1 MITHCLCDPCEL
13 VSNIFAI
20 SNGIRSIGERKKECI
35 YYMYTRI
42 PTARNAMTLAA
53 IFNLPFLLGIQRIL
67 WLADVA
73 VVVHHRN

>member
-1 MITHCLCDPCEL
+1 MKE
-13 VSNIFAI
+13 
-20 SNGIRSIGERKKECI
+20 KKNV

>member
-1 MITHCLCDPCEL
+1 MKE
-13 VSNIFAI
+13 
-20 SNGIRSIGERKKECI
+20 KKNV

-53 IFNLPFLLGIQRIL
+53 IFNLPFLVGIQRIL